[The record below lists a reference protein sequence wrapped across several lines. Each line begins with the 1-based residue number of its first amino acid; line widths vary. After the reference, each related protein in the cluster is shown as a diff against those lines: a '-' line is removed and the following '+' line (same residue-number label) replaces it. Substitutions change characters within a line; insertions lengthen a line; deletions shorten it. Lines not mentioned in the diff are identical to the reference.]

1 MRSLLSVSCGYRGGV
16 FGETPSWSPTHL
28 NAALLLFA
36 VKPLFNFQ
44 LHPEGIFSRV
54 AVDSVCL

>member
-1 MRSLLSVSCGYRGGV
+1 MSCGYRGGV